1 MARQSRISTRLSAA
15 SLVHLGAPRLAD
27 LLIEAGAGNANLK
40 RRLRLELA
48 AEAGPEVLA
57 LEIDKRLT
65 ALAAARTRVSWR
77 KRGELIEDLEAH
89 RRMIVERLAPEAPAE
104 ALAVLVRW
112 FDLYPGLAARVKD
125 TKGEL
130 VVGFETAAPDLFAL
144 AETAGEGAA
153 RELSDA
159 LRRRPQD
166 YGRWIAAAGDAVGPD
181 LARSLLASLDA
192 ASRKTPAGRNLV
204 RRLADKAEDL
214 DLWLSLV
221 TPEQAGSPDI
231 AADIARRLLA
241 AGRVIEARAAL
252 ETALSPSPSNRR
264 WTFGHSPKEGAPRLT
279 PAWEAASIDLLD
291 AEGRRDEAQALRWE
305 LFERDLS
312 APVLRDY
319 LARLPDFDDVEALD
333 RAFAHAAVH
342 PDFEAAMR
350 FLMDWPAHR
359 EAAGLVLAR
368 PREARAARS
377 MGADCATRLAQ
388 RYPEAAE
395 ILGYQA

>member
-1 MARQSRISTRLSAA
+1 MARQPRISTRLSAA

-48 AEAGPEVLA
+48 AEAGPDLLA

-112 FDLYPGLAARVKD
+112 FDLYPGLAVRVKD

-130 VVGFETAAPDLFAL
+130 VVAFATAAPDLFVL
-144 AETAGEGAA
+144 AETAGETAA
-153 RELSDA
+153 RDLTDA

-181 LARSLLASLDA
+181 LARRLLASLDA
-192 ASRKTPAGRNLV
+192 STTKSPAGRNLV
-204 RRLADKAEDL
+204 RRLADRAQDL

-221 TPEQAGSPDI
+221 TPEQTGSPDV
-231 AADIARRLLA
+231 AADVARRLLA
-241 AGRVIEARAAL
+241 ADRVVEARAAL
-252 ETALSPSPSNRR
+252 EGALPPSSANRR
-264 WTFGHSPKEGAPRLT
+264 WTFGRDPAAGALRLT
-279 PAWEAASIDLLD
+279 PAWELASIDVLD
-291 AEGRRDEAQALRWE
+291 AEGHREEAQDLRWAV
-305 LFERDLS
+305 FERDLS
-312 APVLRDY
+312 ATALRDY
-319 LARLPDFDDVEALD
+319 LSRLPDFDDVEALD
-333 RAFAHAAVH
+333 RAFAHAAAH

-350 FLMDWPAHR
+350 LLMDWPAHR
-359 EAAGLVLAR
+359 EAASLVQAR
-368 PREARAARS
+368 PREVRKAGPLAKDWAS
-377 MGADCATRLAQ
+377 RLAQ
-388 RYPEAAE
+388 RFPEAAD
-395 ILGYQA
+395 ILAD